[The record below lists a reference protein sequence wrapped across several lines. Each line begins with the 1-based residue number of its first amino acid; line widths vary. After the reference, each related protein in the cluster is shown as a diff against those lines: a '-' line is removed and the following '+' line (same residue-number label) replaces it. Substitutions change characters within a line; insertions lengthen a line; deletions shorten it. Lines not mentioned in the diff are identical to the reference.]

1 MLLQFDEMVKDATA
15 SVCLEFAGQRVWIP
29 KSVIIGEPDLNH
41 KMVEVQVW
49 FVLERG
55 LEVYSVD

>member
-15 SVCLEFAGQRVWIP
+15 SVCFDFAGQRVWIP
-29 KSVIIGEPDLNH
+29 KSVIVDEPDLHH
-41 KMVEVQVW
+41 KTVEVQVW
-49 FVLERG
+49 FAMERG